1 MSNNIKL
8 DREAY
13 NKFMQ
18 KSRYGKWSIQGRKK
32 TTFKPD
38 KSTCKHM
45 MTNSDENGLDM
56 HCVYCGFVRYS
67 YKSKPLRSNA
77 YED

>member
-13 NKFMQ
+13 NKFME
-18 KSRYGKWSIQGRKK
+18 KERYGKWSSQGRKK

-45 MTNSDENGLDM
+45 MIISDETGINT
-56 HCVYCGFVRYS
+56 HCIYCGYARYS
-67 YKSKPLRSNA
+67 YKSKPTRSA